1 MKKRIFLFVLNFIIM
16 SLLYRADY
24 TVAMAA
30 QQNAEEPACVP
41 VTVPEAGKGGQ
52 PTAGP
57 GAEEGDKPTAGPE
70 TEEDDKPTAG
80 SESEEGDKPTAGP
93 ESEKGGQ
100 PTAGPGA
107 EEGDKPAAGP
117 ESEEGNKPTADPE
130 SEKGGQ
136 PWAGPESE
144 EGNKPTADPESE
156 KGGQPWAGPESE
168 EGNKPTADPE
178 SEKGGQP
185 AAGPETESGDVSADD
200 SPEPTES
207 VSTGP
212 ELIEWL
218 EAHKYTGGKVK
229 LTDDIVWDEAYIFC
243 PNGINMPSIHVD
255 AGGYTVTVTGQIEL
269 LGDHHLS
276 FSGQPDGKSLF
287 QVAGNGLLSMQG
299 VAVESG
305 DWALWQEEGA
315 GLVVSDCHI
324 SGSVHYADTPY
335 VIYYRDNV
343 CAVVEK
349 GQTINEAL
357 PSQVNCRVNRQGRL
371 CNEERVPVLW
381 NLEGTE
387 KQQEERQRF
396 RLQGSFLDVASAE
409 PVSCTVVYNDYP
421 LTFTDVIATARGC
434 LYTFQGGFTIREE
447 YLPFTVKAEYS
458 FDGVNWLLFEEQRV
472 KCADAA
478 FYIACKDERK
488 VRESAS
494 NIYIRLQHEA
504 DGTKYFSN
512 VLRYTADNMDDEEDI
527 GGSRGGG
534 TSITN
539 PPDEPQDEVEGAPS
553 DEEDQK
559 EPGNDADSENV
570 GPEIP
575 PATDQ
580 EESVDRD
587 PEEASPGSGTSGK
600 PSSRVNASGNNED
613 QPLQAEPSD
622 SKADQ
627 PSTAAVS
634 KTGEDQPLQAE
645 SPDTGADHTKEAE
658 LTNNQTGAPSEKPI
672 EQPLFAEV
680 GDTQSAGQSVP
691 AAAGNEAAVEAISAY
706 GGNFIQTDEHA
717 RAAGRQVYYMAIATG
732 FVLLSVIAG
741 IAGFYARSHYSRS
754 GTKR

>member
-1 MKKRIFLFVLNFIIM
+1 MKSKRIFLFVLNFAIM
-16 SLLYRADY
+16 SLLYRADF

-30 QQNAEEPACVP
+30 QQNVKDAVHPEDEPTSEPATVTEAEESDKPS
-41 VTVPEAGKGGQ
+41 
-52 PTAGP
+52 AGP
-57 GAEEGDKPTAGPE
+57 GAEEGDKPSAGPGAESGDKPSAGPGAESGDKPSAGPGSEEGGQPSAGPEAEKDEQPPAGPE
-70 TEEDDKPTAG
+70 TEEGDKPSAG
-80 SESEEGDKPTAGP
+80 LETEEGDKP
-93 ESEKGGQ
+93 S
-100 PTAGPGA
+100 AGPGA
-107 EEGDKPAAGP
+107 EEGDKP
-117 ESEEGNKPTADPE
+117 SADPE
-130 SEKGGQ
+130 
-136 PWAGPESE
+136 AE
-144 EGNKPTADPESE
+144 EGDK
-156 KGGQPWAGPESE
+156 
-168 EGNKPTADPE
+168 
-178 SEKGGQP
+178 
-185 AAGPETESGDVSADD
+185 
-200 SPEPTES
+200 PTES

-255 AGGYTVTVTGQIEL
+255 AGRYTVTVTGQIEL

-349 GQTINEAL
+349 GETINEAL

-387 KQQEERQRF
+387 KQQEERRRF

-421 LTFTDVIATARGC
+421 LTFTDVKATARGC
-434 LYTFQGGFTIREE
+434 LYTFQGGFTVREE

-488 VRESAS
+488 ARESAS

-512 VLRYTADNMDDEEDI
+512 VLRYTADNMDTEEDI

-539 PPDEPQDEVEGAPS
+539 PPDEPQDEAEGAPP

-559 EPGNDADSENV
+559 EPGNDADSENA

-580 EESVDRD
+580 EESVDRA

-627 PSTAAVS
+627 PSTVAAS
-634 KTGEDQPLQAE
+634 KTGGDQPLQAE
-645 SPDTGADHTKEAE
+645 SPDAGAKHTKEADP
-658 LTNNQTGAPSEKPI
+658 TNNQTGAPSEKPI
-672 EQPLFAEV
+672 EQPLFAEAEA
-680 GDTQSAGQSVP
+680 GNTQSAGKSIP

-717 RAAGRQVYYMAIATG
+717 RAAGRPVYYMAIATG
-732 FVLLSVIAG
+732 FVLLSVVAG